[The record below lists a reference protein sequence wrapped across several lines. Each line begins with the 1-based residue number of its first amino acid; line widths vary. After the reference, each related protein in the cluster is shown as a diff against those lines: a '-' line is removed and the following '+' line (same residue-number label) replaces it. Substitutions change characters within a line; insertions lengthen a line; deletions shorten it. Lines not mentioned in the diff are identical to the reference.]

1 MFAAFALAVG
11 AAHAQTF
18 EPNAMGGLSYRDPN
32 TGMLVGNAPPNAMGG
47 YTFNN
52 GGQSLEL
59 APNAM
64 GGLSYR
70 DPNTGMLVGNA
81 RPNVN
86 GGYTFNNGCNFC

>member
-1 MFAAFALAVG
+1 
-11 AAHAQTF
+11 
-18 EPNAMGGLSYRDPN
+18 MGGLSYRDPN
-32 TGMLVGNAPPNAMGG
+32 TDMLVGNAPPNAMGG

-70 DPNTGMLVGNA
+70 DRNTGMLVGNA

-86 GGYTFNNGCNFC
+86 GGYTFNNGGNFC